1 MRLRWYNMLFLIA
14 IITLYAGT
22 IFATEKN
29 QKTIAVVYFENNS
42 IFQKEELASL
52 SKGLADMFITE
63 MSKIE
68 ELKVIERAQ
77 LQKLLEEM
85 QLGQAGMLDQ
95 STAQQ
100 VGKLLGAQTLLL
112 GSFLNMPGDKLRIDA
127 RIVEVETG
135 VTIKAEEETGKMKK
149 LFEMVQKLTKKI
161 AEDLNVSL
169 TKADK
174 QRIEDLENESF
185 DAALYYSKGLEY
197 HDNSDYKNAY
207 EMYKK
212 ALEINPDY
220 TSAKKRIAEIKEVL
234 LNKKKK

>member
-1 MRLRWYNMLFLIA
+1 MRLKWYNILFLIV
-14 IITLYAGT
+14 IITLIAGT
-22 IFATEKN
+22 IFATEN
-29 QKTIAVVYFENNS
+29 TQKTIAVVYFENNS

-68 ELKVIERAQ
+68 ALKVVERAQ

-169 TKADK
+169 TKGDK
-174 QRIEDLENESF
+174 KRIKDQENESF
-185 DAALYYSKGLEY
+185 DAALFYSKGLEY
-197 HDNSDYKNAY
+197 HDNGDYKNAY

-220 TSAKKRIAEIKEVL
+220 ISAKKRIAEIKEVL